1 MELKL
6 KSESLNY
13 IPPKKKSLTPKRV
26 IKSTLFYAFM
36 LLLAAIF
43 TFPVLWMVVN
53 SFKSQKEV
61 YETINSLRTFLP
73 YTWDVTKWFESYKNL
88 FSTFDYFGQS
98 IINSIVYASIT
109 ITGVL
114 IINSIAGYA
123 LSRFVF
129 PGHKLIVNIII
140 LILIVPVETSIVPLY
155 VILKNLGLL
164 DPNLRIIG
172 YLIPGLVSP
181 FYIFMFRNYFLGI
194 PKELEEAAYI
204 DGAGRLKTFFRII
217 IPVSLPVFATV
228 AIFTFM
234 GSWNEYVFAQLMF
247 SSPTQQPL
255 QVFLQLI
262 NNFNPKD
269 ISLVM
274 ASLTFSTIPIA
285 IVYIFCQ
292 RYIVEGVAFTGLK

>member
-1 MELKL
+1 M
-6 KSESLNY
+6 
-13 IPPKKKSLTPKRV
+13 
-26 IKSTLFYAFM
+26 
-36 LLLAAIF
+36 
-43 TFPVLWMVVN
+43 
-53 SFKSQKEV
+53 
-61 YETINSLRTFLP
+61 TIWS
-73 YTWDVTKWFESYKNL
+73 
-88 FSTFDYFGQS
+88 S

-247 SSPTQQPL
+247 SSPAQQPL

-274 ASLTFSTIPIA
+274 ASLTFSTIPIE
-285 IVYIFCQ
+285 IVYVFCR
-292 RYIVEGVAFTGLK
+292 RYVVEGVAFIGLK

>member
-36 LLLAAIF
+36 LLLVAIF

-204 DGAGRLKTFFRII
+204 DGAGRLKTFFGII

-247 SSPTQQPL
+247 SSPAQQPL

>member
-13 IPPKKKSLTPKRV
+13 IPPKKKSLTPKIV

-36 LLLAAIF
+36 LLLAVIF

-247 SSPTQQPL
+247 SSPAQQPL